1 MQIDDDGLVQ
11 LLRGAIVQA
20 ERDAKDGDQEAMIFL
35 QYMKGEHMSN
45 GDTMTDDW
53 VNRQLAQVDTTGPR
67 RTATVTESASPFE
80 GMDAAK
86 LDALGVSTQWAGKT
100 AAELDEMARQQA
112 HRDRAG
118 RLGVDYRYLPM
129 EEI

>member
-20 ERDAKDGDQEAMIFL
+20 ERDAKDGDPEAEIFL
-35 QYMKGEHMSN
+35 KYMMTGADMSN
-45 GDTMTDDW
+45 DW
-53 VNRQLAQVDTTGPR
+53 VEQQLAQVDTTGPR

-80 GMDAAK
+80 AMSVER
-86 LDALGVSTQWAGKT
+86 LDAMGVSTAWAGMT
-100 AAELDEMARQQA
+100 SDQLAEMERNQA
-112 HRDRAG
+112 HRARAD

-129 EEI
+129 ED

>member
-67 RTATVTESASPFE
+67 RAATVTESASPFE
-80 GMDAAK
+80 AMSVER
-86 LDALGVSTQWAGKT
+86 LDAMGVSTAWAGMT
-100 AAELDEMARQQA
+100 SDQLAEMERNQA
-112 HRDRAG
+112 HRARAD

-129 EEI
+129 ED

>member
-1 MQIDDDGLVQ
+1 MEIDDDGMVKLM
-11 LLRGAIVQA
+11 RGAIVQA
-20 ERDAKDGDQEAMIFL
+20 QRDAKNGDPEAEIFL
-35 QYMKGEHMSN
+35 RYMMQGVDMSN
-45 GDTMTDDW
+45 DW
-53 VNRQLAQVDTTGPR
+53 EERQLAQVDTTGPK
-67 RTATVTESASPFE
+67 RTALVAESASPFE